1 MRSKKLRG
9 MIYPAIFPRGGIHG
23 VERVV
28 DAVVLL
34 VGLANDQE
42 PNLIVRVVDKGMKI
56 GRASCRERV

>member
-28 DAVVLL
+28 DAVELL

-42 PNLIVRVVDKGMKI
+42 PNLIVRVVIK
-56 GRASCRERV
+56 V